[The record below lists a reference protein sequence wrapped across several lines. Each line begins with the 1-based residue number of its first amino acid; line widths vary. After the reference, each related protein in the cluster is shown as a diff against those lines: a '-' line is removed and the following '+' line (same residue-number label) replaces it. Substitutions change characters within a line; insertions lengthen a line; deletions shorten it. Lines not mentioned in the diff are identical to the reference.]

1 MVHFAGLGAETS
13 ADERR
18 MSSPTR
24 VILTPASISRPDS
37 SAEPTV
43 ADLNL
48 RLLSPLAKWIR
59 EHYDA
64 AQLADLAER
73 SGLLASDL
81 DGRSRWTSHDRF
93 EAFLREAR
101 GLFDDDDAFVEAS
114 AFRMAESYGAF
125 RHLIWALSPLTM
137 YLKFASSLH
146 MVSKIS
152 RYEACDPRKNR
163 VSLIYRSDRPE
174 SRLMCL
180 ARQGHLTTMPTLWG
194 MPKASL
200 NEGACIARGDGHCEY
215 HLTWQTP
222 GSWWHPMLGGIVG
235 ASCSGLAVAAGVEP
249 AMSPV
254 SVLGLAAPPV
264 IGMLGGA
271 IHDLWRRN
279 GEYLLVLQQSN
290 EALRELAEDDAEAR
304 RELMAIGQRQRD
316 WGRMMEERVTERTAA
331 LQNVVH
337 RIQRVSEERHTT
349 LKGFSHDL
357 RNPLFVLKGVNQL
370 LRRQRDRFDPRLHG
384 SIDDHERAVD
394 QMEHLLNELMEV
406 ASSDGQL
413 MRVRPETIDVQ
424 HLTKKL
430 RRRLRALVHGRE
442 IRISVFRTRE
452 APESIHCDRV
462 LMDRVLDNLLTNSVK
477 YTEHGSILVEV
488 GGSPGYLTIKVSDT
502 GLGITNDRLEKIF
515 DATCDAKP
523 TRPDSHGVGLS
534 VVLRLMDQIGGR
546 IEVMSKPNVGST
558 FWAHFP
564 DEIRE
569 SSTLPPVSRDTRGPT
584 YEERLGRVVTI
595 RRG

>member
-1 MVHFAGLGAETS
+1 
-13 ADERR
+13 
-18 MSSPTR
+18 MSSSTR
-24 VILTPASISRPDS
+24 VILTPASISRP
-37 SAEPTV
+37 EPSGEEKI

-48 RLLSPLAKWIR
+48 RLLTSIAKWIR
-59 EHYDA
+59 EHHGETT
-64 AQLADLAER
+64 LADFADR
-73 SGLLASDL
+73 AGLTASDL
-81 DGRSRWTSHDRF
+81 DGRSRWTSLDRF

-101 GLFDDDDAFVEAS
+101 SLADGDDDFIEAC
-114 AFRMAESYGAF
+114 AFRLVESYGTF

-137 YLKFASSLH
+137 YLKYASSMH

-152 RYEACDPRKNR
+152 RFDAQDPRKNR
-163 VSLIYRSDRPE
+163 VTLIYRSNRDE

-180 ARQGHLTTMPTLWG
+180 ARQGHVTTIPTLWG
-194 MPKASL
+194 MPKAKL
-200 NEGACIARGDGHCEY
+200 REGSCIAHGDDRCEY
-215 HLTWQTP
+215 HLAWQSP
-222 GSWWHPMLGGIVG
+222 GSWWHPLLGGMTG
-235 ASCSGLAVAAGVEP
+235 AGISAAAVAAGAEP
-249 AMSPV
+249 SPA
-254 SVLGLAAPPV
+254 LAAWPV
-264 IGMLGGA
+264 VFALVGA

-279 GEYLLVLQQSN
+279 GEYLQVLQQTN
-290 EALRELAEDDAEAR
+290 EALREIAEDDSAAR

-316 WGRMMEERVTERTAA
+316 WSRMMEERVTERTAA
-331 LQNVVH
+331 LEAVVH
-337 RIQRVSEERHTT
+337 RIQRVSEERQTT

-370 LRRQRDRFDPRLHG
+370 LRRQREKFDERLLG

-413 MRVRPETIDVQ
+413 MRVRPETIDVL

-430 RRRLRALVHGRE
+430 RRRLRALVHGRD
-442 IRISVFRTRE
+442 IRISVFRNRE
-452 APESIHCDRV
+452 CPECIRCDRV

-502 GLGITNDRLEKIF
+502 GRGITSDRLEKIF
-515 DATCDAKP
+515 DASGSPKP
-523 TRPDSHGVGLS
+523 ARPDSHGIGLS

-564 DEIRE
+564 EKIGE
-569 SSTLPPVSRDTRGPT
+569 PPNVTVEPVDATGPT
-584 YEERLGRVVTI
+584 HAERLGRVVTI
-595 RRG
+595 RRV

>member
-1 MVHFAGLGAETS
+1 
-13 ADERR
+13 
-18 MSSPTR
+18 MSSTTR
-24 VILTPASISRPDS
+24 VILTPASISRPES
-37 SAEPTV
+37 SAGQKAAE
-43 ADLNL
+43 LNL
-48 RLLSPLAKWIR
+48 RLLTSLAKWVR
-59 EHYDA
+59 DNHDPES
-64 AQLADLAER
+64 LADLAER
-73 SGLLASDL
+73 SGLLPSDF

-93 EAFLREAR
+93 EAFLRETR
-101 GLFDDDDAFVEAS
+101 GLFDGDDAFLEAC
-114 AFRMAESYGAF
+114 AFRMVESYGPF

-152 RYEACDPRKNR
+152 RYEALDPRR
-163 VSLIYRSDRPE
+163 TGVTLIYRSDRDE

-180 ARQGHLTTMPTLWG
+180 ARQGHLIAMPTLWG
-194 MPKASL
+194 MPKARL
-200 NEGACIARGDGHCEY
+200 REGSCIAHGDDRCEY
-215 HLTWQTP
+215 HLAWQTP
-222 GSWWHPMLGGIVG
+222 GSWWRPMLGGLIG
-235 ASCSGLAVAAGVEP
+235 AAASGGMVAAGFEP
-249 AMSPV
+249 S
-254 SVLGLAAPPV
+254 LGWLAAGPTF
-264 IGMLGGA
+264 GTMAGA

-279 GEYLLVLQQSN
+279 GEYLVVLQQAN
-290 EALRELAEDDAEAR
+290 EALREIAEDDSDAR

-316 WGRMMEERVTERTAA
+316 WSRLMEERVTERTAA
-331 LQNVVH
+331 LQSVVQ
-337 RIQRVSEERHTT
+337 RIQRMSEERHTT

-370 LRRQRDRFDPRLHG
+370 LRRHQDRFDERLMG
-384 SIDDHERAVD
+384 SIDDHERAVE

-413 MRVRPETIDVQ
+413 MRIRPETVDVQ
-424 HLTKKL
+424 HLTKKI
-430 RRRLRALVHGRE
+430 RRRLRALVHGRD

-452 APESIHCDRV
+452 APELIHCDRV

-477 YTEHGSILVEV
+477 YTERGSILVEV

-502 GLGITNDRLEKIF
+502 GRGITSDRLETIF
-515 DATCDAKP
+515 DAHGSPKP
-523 TRPDSHGVGLS
+523 ARPDSHGVGLS

-564 DEIRE
+564 EE
-569 SSTLPPVSRDTRGPT
+569 VKEPPAIIDRPEAASRTHA
-584 YEERLGRVVTI
+584 ERLGRVVTI